1 MKCNYCGQ
9 EGANTVDTN
18 GIASCS
24 RCVNMF
30 GTCAMCTEANKC
42 DFETN
47 PIDLPKQVQKVIRQG
62 NMAIQTVVKNE
73 ARIIACCL
81 PCICFNKE
89 NQICNKEYGTCCNY
103 KELLPVCP
111 SNS

>member
-9 EGANTVDTN
+9 EGANTINTN

-24 RCVNMF
+24 RCVSVF

-62 NMAIQTVVKNE
+62 NMAIQTIVRNE
-73 ARIIACCL
+73 NRIRETCQKVCPCFDPDFGCL
-81 PCICFNKE
+81 KQN
-89 NQICNKEYGTCCNY
+89 GTCGKY
-103 KELLPVCP
+103 KEVEPCAEM
-111 SNS
+111 